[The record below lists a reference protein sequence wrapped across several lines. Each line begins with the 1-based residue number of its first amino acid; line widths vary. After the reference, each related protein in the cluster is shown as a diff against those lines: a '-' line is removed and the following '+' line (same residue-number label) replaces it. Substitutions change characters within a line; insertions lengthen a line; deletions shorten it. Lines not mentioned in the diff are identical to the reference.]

1 MCVLKY
7 DHHCPWIGQCVG
19 AQNQKF
25 FFVFVVWS
33 MLFSLFTFSTLVGLN
48 ARATSRTDTT
58 TDAQHIVVI
67 VLSGLFAVFT
77 SAMLMSHIVLIST
90 NQTTVEH
97 VAARAM
103 KDRESETLNTLH
115 SFWGCVEK
123 RRTQQAWDAEWGR
136 IGREGN
142 MWWLGDMRAH
152 WEQVFGPRTW
162 TWLLPIGANKDLGME
177 YPRNPRFDE
186 DGRWMPRKEWPTELQ
201 RV

>member
-1 MCVLKY
+1 MKY

-25 FFVFVVWS
+25 FFVFVVWD
-33 MLFSLFTFSTLVGLN
+33 MVFCLWTFSTLVGLN
-48 ARATSRTDTT
+48 ARAISRTDTT
-58 TDAQHIVVI
+58 TDPEHIVVI
-67 VLSGLFAVFT
+67 VLSGLFSLFT
-77 SAMLMSHIVLIST
+77 SAMFISHLVLIST

-103 KDRESETLNTLH
+103 KDREGETLNKMH

-123 RRTQQAWDAEWGR
+123 RRTRQAWDAEWGR

-142 MWWLGDMRAH
+142 MWWLGDVRAH

-162 TWLLPIGANKDLGME
+162 TWLLPIGSNKDLGLE
-177 YPRNPRFDE
+177 YPRNARFDV
-186 DGRWMPRKEWPTELQ
+186 DGRWMPRKEWPIELQ
-201 RV
+201 A